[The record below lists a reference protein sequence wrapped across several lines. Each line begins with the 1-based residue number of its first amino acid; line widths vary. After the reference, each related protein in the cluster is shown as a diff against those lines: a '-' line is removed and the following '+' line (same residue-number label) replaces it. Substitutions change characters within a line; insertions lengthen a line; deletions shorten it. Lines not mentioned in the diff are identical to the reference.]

1 MECDGI
7 DSENS
12 YNEEEL
18 EELANKSEEKKEDH
32 SKMPFNLSIDDK
44 EDIYEFIFLDLCVEL
59 TDEYSVNSKVIKKIF
74 SFIKAMN

>member
-44 EDIYEFIFLDLCVEL
+44 EDIY
-59 TDEYSVNSKVIKKIF
+59 
-74 SFIKAMN
+74 